1 MTDAV
6 TTSETVLP
14 EAPSESLWKSYFK
27 ACVAGFAMGM
37 TAFGLL
43 SGGSLIEAIIGSV
56 FDHIP
61 IMVMMLTVAPALAIP
76 IRVLDD
82 VARLLHLPRG
92 VSDIA
97 IGAAVGSLMLLPD
110 LTRGLPP
117 NLMGVGFVIG
127 GAFGGFVFWRGR
139 GYPDREG
146 RIRMLRTALDE
157 AGDTIR
163 ARLGLG

>member
-1 MTDAV
+1 MTDAA
-6 TTSETVLP
+6 TATETALP
-14 EAPSESLWKSYFK
+14 EAPAESLWRSYFK

-37 TAFGLL
+37 TAFGLM
-43 SGGSLIEAIIGSV
+43 SGGSLVEAVIGSV

-61 IMVMMLTVAPALAIP
+61 IMVLMLTLAPALAIP
-76 IRVLDD
+76 VRVLDD

-92 VSDIA
+92 VSDVA

-110 LTRGLPP
+110 LTRGEPP

-146 RIRMLRTALDE
+146 RIRTLRTALEE
-157 AGDTIR
+157 ARETIR
-163 ARLGLG
+163 ARLGLA

>member
-1 MTDAV
+1 MTDSAFNPA
-6 TTSETVLP
+6 TDLP
-14 EAPSESLWKSYFK
+14 HAPAEAMWRSYFK

-37 TAFGLL
+37 TAYGLL
-43 SGGSLIEAIIGSV
+43 SGGGLVEAIIGSA

-61 IMVMMLTVAPALAIP
+61 IMVMMLTLAPALAIP

-82 VARLLHLPRG
+82 VARLLRLPRG
-92 VSDIA
+92 VSDIV
-97 IGAAVGSLMLLPD
+97 IGAAVGSLMLLLD

-117 NLMGVGFVIG
+117 NPTGIGFVIG

-146 RIRMLRTALDE
+146 RIRTLRTALEE
-157 AGDTIR
+157 ARETVR
-163 ARLGLG
+163 ERLGLG